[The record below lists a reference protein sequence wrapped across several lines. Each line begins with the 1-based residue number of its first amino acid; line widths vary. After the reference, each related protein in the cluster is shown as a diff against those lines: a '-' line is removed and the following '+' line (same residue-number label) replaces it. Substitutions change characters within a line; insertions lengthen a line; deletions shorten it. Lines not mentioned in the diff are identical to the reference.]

1 MKKTRKILVR
11 QWVSGGVAN
20 ALWVSGGVAN
30 ALSFLLSLY
39 WSFFFYRSRYH
50 LPTYLTR
57 YNRSFFRH
65 VLKSESFNVL
75 LGIFWEVV
83 KWIQLFLFDGN
94 IQFLWLLIP
103 MTLSKS
109 KRDKINEF
117 MHTTRKKTYIRHC
130 LETSQIMQNVNFSLS
145 LPSVYLGKSK

>member
-20 ALWVSGGVAN
+20 AL
-30 ALSFLLSLY
+30 SFLLSLS

-75 LGIFWEVV
+75 LGIFWEVM
-83 KWIQLFLFDGN
+83 KWIQLFLFGN
-94 IQFLWLLIP
+94 IQFLWLVIP
-103 MTLSKS
+103 MTPSKS

-130 LETSQIMQNVNFSLS
+130 FETSQIMQNVNFFLSLS
-145 LPSVYLGKSK
+145 PFRLSWKIEIKKREFTHK

>member
-1 MKKTRKILVR
+1 ML
-11 QWVSGGVAN
+11 SGFYFPYLG
-20 ALWVSGGVAN
+20 L
-30 ALSFLLSLY
+30 
-39 WSFFFYRSRYH
+39 FFFYRSRYH

-75 LGIFWEVV
+75 LGIFWEVM
-83 KWIQLFLFDGN
+83 KWIQLFLFGN
-94 IQFLWLLIP
+94 IQFLWLVIP

-117 MHTTRKKTYIRHC
+117 IYAHNQKENIHTPLFWNITNNAKCKF
-130 LETSQIMQNVNFSLS
+130 FSLS
-145 LPSVYLGKSK
+145 PFRLSWKIEIKKREFTHK